1 MAATT
6 DNQKLKD
13 WVDHWVGI
21 LQPDE
26 VEWCDGSDE
35 EWDRLT
41 QLLIDG
47 GTFERLADDK
57 RPSPTPATS
66 PGSRTARSSAPSAST
81 TPAPPTTGGRRPR

>member
-21 LQPDE
+21 LQPDA

-35 EWDRLT
+35 E
-41 QLLIDG
+41 
-47 GTFERLADDK
+47 
-57 RPSPTPATS
+57 
-66 PGSRTARSSAPSAST
+66 
-81 TPAPPTTGGRRPR
+81 